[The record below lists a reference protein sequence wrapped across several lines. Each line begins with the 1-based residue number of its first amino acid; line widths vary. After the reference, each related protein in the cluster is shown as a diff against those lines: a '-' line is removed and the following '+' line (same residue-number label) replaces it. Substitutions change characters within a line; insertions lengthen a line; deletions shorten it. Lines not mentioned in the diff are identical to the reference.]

1 MTTSP
6 TRRLAAA
13 LCALAIGAVAAG
25 CGGESSTGGTTTAGT
40 TATTGTTATA
50 PALTLV
56 ERLPT
61 PSEFGVFPAGTPV
74 TADLGEFA
82 DALGDGDSREERTSA
97 LTTAGF
103 RRGALLPYEAGDD
116 GYALAYVAEV
126 DADAAPA
133 LAETI
138 VAAALDSRDRPE
150 LSVAPFTTGTGAQGA
165 EISGTR
171 DGTAIAGTT
180 IVFSDGGY
188 VYGVQVARQGGPSA
202 RADAEAAVAA
212 WTARVT
218 GAPPAPEDP
227 PSTTGTTT
235 GTTGSSTTGEAP
247 FPDPGEV
254 ALLAKVPPATA
265 DDCSRTSE
273 TARATKAT
281 SSVRC
286 DTQDHRVYYEQF
298 ATVDDMREA
307 YDAYLELNDVSRNE
321 GTTCDA
327 GAPAEG
333 VWDGP
338 DNRVA
343 CFIDSA
349 GAWVVWNSVDL
360 RLVAVAIDPDSN
372 LDRVFAWWEG
382 PESGPIL

>member
-6 TRRLAAA
+6 RRRLAAT
-13 LCALAIGAVAAG
+13 LCALAVGALAAG
-25 CGGESSTGGTTTAGT
+25 CGGESSTGGTTSAGTTVTAGT
-40 TATTGTTATA
+40 TAA
-50 PALTLV
+50 ALTLL

-61 PSEFGVFPAGTPV
+61 SSEFALFPAGAPV
-74 TADLGEFA
+74 TADLEEFV
-82 DALGDGDSREERTSA
+82 DALGDGDSRDERTTA
-97 LTTAGF
+97 LTAAGF
-103 RRGALLPYEAGDD
+103 RGGALLPYEAG
-116 GYALAYVAEV
+116 GEAYALAYVAEV
-126 DADAAPA
+126 DPDAAPR
-133 LAETI
+133 LVDTI
-138 VAAALDSRDRPE
+138 VAAALDSRDAPE
-150 LSVAPFTTGTGAQGA
+150 LSVAPFTTGGGARGA

-171 DGTAIAGTT
+171 DGTVIAGTT
-180 IVFSDGGY
+180 IVFSDGAY
-188 VYGVQVARQGGPSA
+188 VYGLQVARQGGPST
-202 RADAEAAVAA
+202 RADAEAAATA
-212 WTARVT
+212 WSARVA
-218 GAPPAPEDP
+218 GAPPAPASP
-227 PSTTGTTT
+227 PPATTPTT
-235 GTTGSSTTGEAP
+235 GTTGEVP

-273 TARATKAT
+273 TARAGKAT

-298 ATVDDMREA
+298 ATVADMRQA
-307 YDAYLELNDVSRNE
+307 YTSYLELNDVARNE

-338 DNRVA
+338 ENRVA

-349 GAWVVWNSVDL
+349 GAWIVWNSVDL
-360 RLVAVAIDPDSN
+360 RLVAVAIDPDGD
-372 LDRVFAWWEG
+372 LDRVYAWWEG